1 MLNNSAHRG
10 EIFQILFVCCWLSVV
25 GRLVV
30 GGLKPTATIA
40 SCFARVFVYPG
51 GSARTSRAVF
61 GALAEHTVQS
71 AGRRPVQPRRLR
83 SHPMA
88 TTMSAIAGPQPKSRG
103 RGSKGPSGR
112 EID

>member
-25 GRLVV
+25 GRLVI

-51 GSARTSRAVF
+51 GERTH
-61 GALAEHTVQS
+61 LACRV
-71 AGRRPVQPRRLR
+71 RRPRRTHGPVGGSPTGAADPSSVAVLR
-83 SHPMA
+83 REAAAALPTLNTDPSFD
-88 TTMSAIAGPQPKSRG
+88 GSRFA
-103 RGSKGPSGR
+103 
-112 EID
+112 